1 MNIGLRMIQ
10 SNLSFIIDKICVL
23 FFPEIHSMAKLNSK
37 FHSLLIKSM
46 VKSSKKQIVHSKS
59 ILSAPQNKNL
69 K

>member
-37 FHSLLIKSM
+37 FRSLLTKYM
-46 VKSSKKQIVHSKS
+46 VKSSKKRITHFKFT
-59 ILSAPQNKNL
+59 LNAPQNKNL